1 MSGRNLESYLNDAE
15 AFEALSEEEQARL
28 LTGETLE
35 GDTEAAKPAEETI
48 ETPIDEPVAATED
61 PAPAAEPEPVVLARD
76 GQHTI
81 PFSELE
87 SARARAQQLEQELL
101 ELKAGKAAEPAP
113 VVEPVA
119 AQASVADRMAALDQQ
134 EEAAENAFDE
144 GEIDRDELRKQLKAI
159 SGERMDLKVAEAQEK
174 WTERQNAELAAQR
187 QRLEQ
192 ESIMADANKRA
203 AALVEKYPFLNPQG
217 PDTNQKAIDLV
228 VLQRD
233 KFMAEGMSFADAI
246 DKAVGEIVPLFE
258 TKTTKQPNADVAAK
272 AAEVISKAKTKAPTS
287 LSQVP
292 AGARAPHD
300 EVEAIREMD
309 INQLSRSLEG
319 KSPDEI
325 MKLMSRVL

>member
-1 MSGRNLESYLNDAE
+1 MSGRNFESYLDDAE
-15 AFEALSEEEQARL
+15 AFDALSEEEQARL

-35 GDTEAAKPAEETI
+35 GDTEAAQPAEEI
-48 ETPIDEPVAATED
+48 IDPPADEPIAPKEEQ
-61 PAPAAEPEPVVLARD
+61 PAVEPVVLAKD

-87 SARARAQQLEQELL
+87 AARTRAQQLEQELL
-101 ELKAGKAAEPAP
+101 ELKASKVDGQPPAAEPAP
-113 VVEPVA
+113 AKESLV
-119 AQASVADRMAALDQQ
+119 DILAALDHK
-134 EEAAENAFDE
+134 EDEIEKAFDD
-144 GEIDRDELRKQLKAI
+144 GEIDRDEMRKQLKAI
-159 SGERMDLKVAEAQEK
+159 SSERTDLKISDAQAKWEEK
-174 WTERQNAELAAQR
+174 QNADLQAQR

-192 ESIMADANKRA
+192 ERIMADANKRA
-203 AALVEKYPFLNPQG
+203 AALVEQYPFLNPQG
-217 PDTNQKAIDLV
+217 PETNQKAIDLV

-233 KFMAEGMSFADAI
+233 KLMAEGMSFGDAI
-246 DKAVGEIVPLFE
+246 EKAVGEIVPLFE
-258 TKTTKQPNADVAAK
+258 TKTTKQPNADAAAK
-272 AAEVISKAKTKAPTS
+272 AAEAISKAKTKAPTS

-300 EVEAIREMD
+300 EGEAIREMD